1 LLVTSGV
8 VVDGIF
14 DGTRERAVASRGRAS
29 LLFGACGTGV
39 RFVSKAVVFD
49 VQRYSVHDGP
59 GIRTVVFLKGCPL
72 RCQWCQNP
80 EALRRSPEIGF
91 LLERCIACR
100 NCEESCPEEAILR
113 GDKRI
118 DRARCT
124 VCAAC
129 VETCHAEALRMVG
142 EEFGEETLLA
152 EVSRDRPFYED
163 SGGGVTL
170 SGGEPLLQIDFV
182 ERFSS
187 RCREEGLSLVVETS
201 GAVPFDS
208 FRRILPF
215 VDLVFFDV
223 KAIDP
228 VLHEAWTGSRNEVI
242 LSNLER
248 LRLSGVPVIP
258 RVPIVPS
265 FTALPSNLN
274 QIAAHLGDSFPEV
287 HLLPYHRW
295 GESKRA
301 LVDSPQPSLHLDPP
315 DEEDMVTIAEIFEA
329 KGVAVRIGG

>member
-1 LLVTSGV
+1 
-8 VVDGIF
+8 
-14 DGTRERAVASRGRAS
+14 
-29 LLFGACGTGV
+29 
-39 RFVSKAVVFD
+39 
-49 VQRYSVHDGP
+49 
-59 GIRTVVFLKGCPL
+59 
-72 RCQWCQNP
+72 
-80 EALRRSPEIGF
+80 
-91 LLERCIACR
+91 
-100 NCEESCPEEAILR
+100 
-113 GDKRI
+113 
-118 DRARCT
+118 
-124 VCAAC
+124 
-129 VETCHAEALRMVG
+129 MVG
-142 EEFGEETLLA
+142 EEFGEDELLA

-182 ERFSS
+182 EGFSS
-187 RCREEGLSLVVETS
+187 RCREEGLSVAVETC

-215 VDLVFFDV
+215 VDLVLFDV

-228 VLHEAWTGSRNEVI
+228 LLHKAWTGSRNEVI

-248 LRLSGVPVIP
+248 LRRSGVSVIP
-258 RVPIVPS
+258 RVPIIPS

-274 QIAAHLGDSFPEV
+274 QIAAHLGGSFPEV

-315 DEEDMVTIAEIFEA
+315 DEMDMVAIGKIFEA